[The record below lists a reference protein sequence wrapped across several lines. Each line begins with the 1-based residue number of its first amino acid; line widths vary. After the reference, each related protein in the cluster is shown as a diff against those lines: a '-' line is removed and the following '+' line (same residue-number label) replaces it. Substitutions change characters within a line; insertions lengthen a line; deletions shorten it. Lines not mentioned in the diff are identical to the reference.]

1 MSNERQPDPIRRIAA
16 IACFS
21 SAVLLTEI
29 TLTRIFSVV
38 LMYHYAYLVLS
49 IALFGLG
56 AGGIFHFATDVLRR
70 RPVWLALL
78 PMIAGIG
85 LLVSIGTILRIPFSP
100 QLLTLDNLL
109 NLVAIV
115 LVTAA
120 PFFLAGLFVA
130 YLLMAYREEISQLY
144 AFDLL
149 GAASGCI
156 SAVLLLG
163 LIGAMGTPF
172 VAAVLFG
179 LAGLLIPL
187 KAPSWPK
194 IGLAAALFAVVALG
208 WAAGLL
214 HLEFVKGQDETVE
227 FERWNAFSRITVTDL
242 DDRKVIHIDASAA
255 TEILPSSLVK
265 AGGQTLLDTATG
277 LVYRLRSGADVL
289 IIGPGGGR
297 DVAAAMAVDSRITA
311 VEINPIITGDVMTKL
326 YLDYSGAIYHDPSVE
341 LVTADARSY
350 LERSNEAFD
359 VIQVNAVDT
368 WAAASGGGFTLSE
381 SYLYT
386 VEAFENY
393 FRHLK
398 DDGILQVG
406 RWAFR
411 QPQQLARIVSVA
423 VEAFRRMDV
432 TQYSGHF
439 FAVAD
444 PAYEQGGGIPGVVF
458 IKKTPFTAAE
468 LNLLRQASEDE
479 GFGVL
484 YDPAIAEPNVYWEL
498 IWASDRDR
506 FFEEYPLNIRPTTDD
521 WPFFFLTLRWRDV
534 FSVWDTPEESRKN
547 NSGLFL
553 ILVVFGVMLFL
564 TTICFILPLVVTG
577 RCRIRLAPSMFFLNI
592 GLAFMMVEA
601 VLIQRSSLFLGHPSI
616 SFLTVLCALLLGAG
630 LGSWLTCHTAPEATM
645 TDLRRSLTRTVMTIL
660 VVSVVLPMWELLGF
674 QWAIGYRVV
683 WLGLPIFLSGL
694 VLGRLFPLGLRL
706 CDEAEIPWA
715 WALNGSASVLGSIA
729 AILIAMVVGFSWVL
743 WIAAGLYATA
753 ALAARRWTAGPGGSV
768 A

>member
-1 MSNERQPDPIRRIAA
+1 MAA

-21 SAVLLTEI
+21 SAVLLTEV

-56 AGGIFHFATDVLRR
+56 AGGIFHFVTDVLRR
-70 RPVWLALL
+70 SMVWLALL
-78 PMIAGIG
+78 PMITGIG

-100 QLLTLDNLL
+100 QLLTADNLI
-109 NLVAIV
+109 NLLAIV
-115 LVTAA
+115 LVTAV
-120 PFFLAGLFVA
+120 PFFLAGLFIP
-130 YLLMAYREEISQLY
+130 YLLMAYREEIPQLY
-144 AFDLL
+144 ASDLL
-149 GAASGCI
+149 GAATGCI

-179 LAGLLIPL
+179 LAGLFIPL
-187 KAPSWPK
+187 ENPSRLK
-194 IGLAAALFAVVALG
+194 IGVVAALCAIVTLG

-227 FERWNAFSRITVTDL
+227 FERWNAFSRITVSDS

-255 TEILPSSLVK
+255 TDILPASMVTT
-265 AGGQTLLDTATG
+265 GGQALLGTVTG
-277 LVYRLRSGADVL
+277 LVYRLRAKSNVL

-297 DVAAAMAVDSRITA
+297 DVVAAMAADSRITA
-311 VEINPIITGDVMTKL
+311 VEINPIITGDVMTEL
-326 YLDYSGAIYHDPSVE
+326 YLDYSGAIYHDPSVNV
-341 LVTADARSY
+341 VTADARSY
-350 LERSNEAFD
+350 LERSNEVFD
-359 VIQVNAVDT
+359 VIQANAVDT

-393 FRHLK
+393 FQHLK

-406 RWAFR
+406 RWSFR
-411 QPQQLARIVSVA
+411 QPQQLARIVAVA

-432 TQYSGHF
+432 IQYTGHF

-444 PAYEQGGGIPGVVF
+444 TAHEQGGVSPGVVF

-468 LNLLRQASEDE
+468 LKLLRQASEEE

-484 YDPAIAEPNVYWEL
+484 YDPAIAEPNVYSEL
-498 IWASDRDR
+498 IRPSDHDR
-506 FFEEYPLNIRPTTDD
+506 FLKEYPLDIRPPTDN

-534 FSVWDTPEESRKN
+534 VSVWDTPEEARKN

-553 ILVVFGVMLFL
+553 ILVVFGAMLFL
-564 TTICFILPLVVTG
+564 TTICFILPLIVTG
-577 RCRIRLAPSMFFLNI
+577 RCRIRLAPGMFFLNI

-601 VLIQRSSLFLGHPSI
+601 VLIQHASLFLGHPSI
-616 SFLTVLCALLLGAG
+616 SFLTVLCALLLGTG
-630 LGSWLTCHTAPEATM
+630 LGSWHTCRTATERAA
-645 TDLRRSLTRTVMTIL
+645 TDLRRSLTWAVVTIL
-660 VVSVVLPMWELLGF
+660 VVSVALPVWELFGF
-674 QWAIGYRVV
+674 QWAIGYRVI
-683 WLGLPIFLSGL
+683 WLGLPIFLTGL

-706 CDEAEIPWA
+706 CEEAEIPWA

-729 AILIAMVVGFSWVL
+729 AILIAMGVGFSWVL
-743 WIAAGLYATA
+743 WITAGLYATA
-753 ALAARRWTAGPGGSV
+753 TLASRRWTAGSGRFVG
-768 A
+768 